1 MVSGATHNAIA
12 CYKFIYKEKKTATWE
27 VNAEIKKQDGRP
39 HTELILLS
47 TETSGRL
54 LQTW

>member
-1 MVSGATHNAIA
+1 MLLPATNGLI
-12 CYKFIYKEKKTATWE
+12 KEKRATWE
-27 VNAEIKKQDGRP
+27 DIAEIKKQDGRP

-54 LQTW
+54 FQTW